1 MQINK
6 SEIKKSILNT
16 LAKRDFKYF
25 LYQKWEQYDQKP
37 FFHNWHFEFLS
48 EVLSLTIPNI
58 AKAKNAKLETR
69 IMLNMPPSY
78 GKTETLARAF
88 IPYALGIDRSRK
100 FMYISYSDELCKRIS
115 NEIRALIKSPFWIS
129 IFGNPN
135 FLQDNSQ
142 EFIFK
147 EGGGCFFTTLKS
159 AITGFH
165 AHCILIDDPIKVSEM
180 NSKAARDMV
189 NNNFQG
195 SVLSRLKDNESSI
208 VILMQRL
215 GDEDLCGYLL
225 NERNVSKNIIDSWRI
240 LKLQAINENQ
250 EIYKIGS
257 FSYIREAGEPL
268 FKSRHSLSDLE
279 RLKQEMGEDDFQTQ
293 MQQEPQARETGF
305 FDINNFTQIAS
316 YELNGCNDYIFIDN
330 AESLSLKADDRAIVV
345 VGVDNFENLPRY
357 ILKDCIAGIF
367 DESEMCRNIIEM
379 ALKYKDSKIFIE
391 GAGGGLMLYRLLQ
404 KEVLR
409 VNEKLKNQGKMPIT
423 NQIETY
429 PTIKEISK
437 MQKIS
442 SIKPYL
448 NTGYLRYL
456 GTALGIDKVKKQLSS
471 FNPEKPHKKNDCI
484 DALSTALYFKECKPK
499 IETEVQM
506 QKFPQRILKAQ
517 GRVWRI

>member
-1 MQINK
+1 MGN
-6 SEIKKSILNT
+6 EAIKRGVLQALS
-16 LAKRDFKYF
+16 KRDFKYF
-25 LYQKWEQYDQKP
+25 LYQKWEEYDKKP

-48 EVLSLTIPNI
+48 EVLSLTIPSI
-58 AKAKNAKLETR
+58 AKSKELKVETR

-78 GKTETLARAF
+78 GKTETLARSF
-88 IPYALGIDRSRK
+88 IPYALGVDRSRK

-115 NEIRALIKSPFWIS
+115 NEIRALIKSPFWAN
-129 IFGNPN
+129 IFGKPN

-225 NERNVSKNIIDSWRI
+225 NERNVSKSIIESWRI
-240 LKLQAINENQ
+240 LKLQAINEKE

-257 FSYIREAGEPL
+257 FSYKREAREPL
-268 FKSRHSLSDLE
+268 FKDRHTLE
-279 RLKQEMGEDDFQTQ
+279 ELEILKQEMGEDDFQTQ
-293 MQQEPQARETGF
+293 MQQEPQARESGY
-305 FDINNFTQIAS
+305 FDISNFTPIAS
-316 YELNGCNDYIFIDN
+316 YELDGCNDYIFIDN

-345 VGVDNFENLPRY
+345 VGVDSFDSLPRY
-357 ILKDCIAGIF
+357 TLKDCIAGIF
-367 DESEMCRNIIEM
+367 DEEAMCNNIIEM
-379 ALKYKDSKIFIE
+379 ALKYRDSKIFIE

-404 KEVLR
+404 KEVLK
-409 VNEKLKNQGKMPIT
+409 VNERLKRDSKSPIT

-442 SIKPYL
+442 SMKPYL

-456 GTALGIDKVKKQLSS
+456 STALGVDKVKKQLAS
-471 FNPEKPHKKNDCI
+471 FNPEKPHRKNDCI

-499 IETEVQM
+499 ITSKIENGQRI
-506 QKFPQRILKAQ
+506 PQRMLKAQ
-517 GRVWRI
+517 GRIWRI